1 MKRRKV
7 MISAAAAAAA
17 ALLLGG
23 CGKEKG
29 GLDSENPVTIEVH
42 TYYNGAHKI
51 AFDELVTEFNNTV
64 GSEKGI
70 FVKHI
75 SSGDLN
81 ELLGSLEFELS
92 KPEDERELSDL
103 FCCYS
108 ATAQKFEEQDL
119 LVDLDEWFSE
129 EELSKYLD
137 AYIEEGRMGS
147 EQSLTLFPTA
157 KSTEVL
163 TVNTT
168 DWESF
173 ASDTGAALKDL
184 STWEGVA
191 ATAETYYEW
200 TDAKTDT
207 PNDGKAMFG
216 MDAFA
221 NFVLT
226 GTHQLGADL
235 FEVKDDG
242 TAELNMDKEALR
254 RIWDMYYVPY
264 ISGYYAEYGRFRSD
278 DMKTGDLIASV
289 GSSSGASYM
298 PTEVTVG
305 DAEPYAIE
313 TEELAVPRFEGA
325 DPVAVQQ
332 GAGMVV
338 SKSDAVREEAA
349 VTFLK
354 WFTDSYVNTR
364 FCIQS
369 SYLPVKK
376 EANKISFIEDVVE
389 KEDLE
394 WNEEIR
400 RTMEVSFEE
409 STQYELYTMP
419 VFKGS
424 DTCRTVIGN
433 SLREKAAADREQVK
447 TRLAEGNQ
455 PLKEIVGE
463 FDTDEQFDTWCEEF
477 EQQLKE
483 NL

>member
-1 MKRRKV
+1 MKKTKV
-7 MISAAAAAAA
+7 MAAAAAFAV
-17 ALLLGG
+17 LTMMMSG
-23 CGKEKG
+23 CGGKSS
-29 GLDSENPVTIEVH
+29 LDPDNPVTIEVQ

-81 ELLGSLEFELS
+81 ELLENLEFELS

-103 FCCYS
+103 FSCYAS
-108 ATAQKFEEQDL
+108 TALKFEEQGL
-119 LVDLDEWFSE
+119 LVDLDDWFSE
-129 EELSKYLD
+129 EELSEYLD

-147 EQSLTLFPTA
+147 DQALTLFPTA

-163 TVNTT
+163 TVNMT
-168 DWESF
+168 DWEPF
-173 ASDTGAALKDL
+173 ANDTGAVLEDL
-184 STWEGVA
+184 SSWEGVA
-191 ATAETYYEW
+191 ETAEKYYDW
-200 TDAKTDT
+200 TDAKTDA
-207 PNDGKAMFG
+207 PDDGKALFG

-226 GTHQLGADL
+226 GLHQLGADP
-235 FEVKDDG
+235 FQVKDG
-242 TAELNMDKEALR
+242 TVELNMDKEAMR
-254 RIWDMYYVPY
+254 KIWDVYYVPY

-305 DAEPYAIE
+305 DAEPYPIE
-313 TEELAVPRFEGA
+313 TEELEVPNFEGA

-338 SKSDAVREEAA
+338 SKSDAVREEAT
-349 VTFLK
+349 VIFLK
-354 WFTDSYVNTR
+354 WFTDSYVNTQ

-376 EANKISFIEDVVE
+376 EANQLSFIEDVVE
-389 KEDLE
+389 NEKLE

-409 STQYELYTMP
+409 STHYELYTMP
-419 VFKGS
+419 VFEGS
-424 DTCRTVIGN
+424 DACRTVIGN
-433 SLREKAAADREQVK
+433 SLREKAAGDREQVK
-447 TRLAEGNQ
+447 IRLEEGTQ
-455 PLKEIVGE
+455 SLEEIVNE
-463 FDTDEQFDTWCEEF
+463 FNTDEQFDNWCEEF
-477 EQQLKE
+477 TQQLKE